1 MMKIGA
7 LRETAAGEKRVAL
20 DPDAV
25 QRLVTLGRDVVIE
38 SGAGARASF
47 PDIAYVAAGAT
58 IASRSDVLGTVD
70 ILAVVRA
77 PDASVVDALRS
88 DQLIIG
94 FLEPTVNPELISRLA
109 AKRVTAAAFELL
121 PRTVS
126 RAQSMDALSSQASV
140 AGYRAAIVASEAYGR
155 YFPMMITASGTAR
168 PASVI
173 VLGTGVAGLQ
183 AIATARR
190 LGAQVTGYDVR
201 ADSREQVESLG
212 AAFLTSSIAAGAG
225 AGGYARAMTA
235 EEQSQQQKELSA
247 ALVGFDVIITTA
259 KVPGRTPPLLVPA
272 ETLAALKPGSVCVD
286 LAASDRGGNVAG
298 SIDREQFTTENGV
311 VVIGAGELAADMP
324 ASASQMYARNVLA
337 MIADLT
343 VDDSVSFDLAE
354 QVQGAVVVSHAGQVT
369 SAAVRAALKLAPL
382 GDAAAGASTTDP
394 DDTTVTPA
402 PAPAPDSDEAVTTP
416 ERRSA

>member
-70 ILAVVRA
+70 VLAVVRA

-225 AGGYARAMTA
+225 AGGYARAMTT
-235 EEQSQQQKELSA
+235 EEQAQQQKELSA
-247 ALVGFDVIITTA
+247 ALIGFDVIITTA

-369 SAAVRAALKLAPL
+369 SADVRAALKLAPL
-382 GDAAAGASTTDP
+382 DDAAGEASTTP
-394 DDTTVTPA
+394 S
-402 PAPAPDSDEAVTTP
+402 APAPDSAVTTP

>member
-20 DPDAV
+20 DPDAAG
-25 QRLVTLGRDVVIE
+25 RLVALGRDVVIE
-38 SGAGARASF
+38 TGAGVRASF
-47 PDIAYVAAGAT
+47 PDAAYVAAGAS
-58 IASRSDVLGTVD
+58 IASRADLLAIVDV
-70 ILAVVRA
+70 LAVVRA
-77 PDASVVDALRS
+77 PDDAIVDALRS
-88 DQLIIG
+88 DQLVIG
-94 FLEPTVNPELISRLA
+94 FLEPTVRPDLIERLA

-126 RAQSMDALSSQASV
+126 RAQSMDALSSQASI

-201 ADSREQVESLG
+201 AESREQVESLG

-225 AGGYARAMTA
+225 DGGYARAMTPD
-235 EEQSQQQKELSA
+235 EQAAQQKELSA
-247 ALVGFDVIITTA
+247 ALVNFDVIIATA
-259 KVPGRTPPLLVPA
+259 KVPGRKPPLLVPS
-272 ETLAALKPGSVCVD
+272 ETVAALKPGSVCVD

-298 SIDREQFTTENGV
+298 SIDRERFVTDNGV

-324 ASASQMYARNVLA
+324 ASASQMFGRNVVSML
-337 MIADLT
+337 ADLT
-343 VDDSVSFDLAE
+343 VDDQVSFDLSE
-354 QVQGAVVVSHAGQVT
+354 QVQGAVVVCHAGQVT
-369 SAAVRAALKLAPL
+369 SAAVRTALKLAPL
-382 GDAAAGASTTDP
+382 DL
-394 DDTTVTPA
+394 
-402 PAPAPDSDEAVTTP
+402 
-416 ERRSA
+416 ERHSA

>member
-235 EEQSQQQKELSA
+235 EEQAQQQQELSA

-286 LAASDRGGNVAG
+286 LAASDRGGNVAR

-369 SAAVRAALKLAPL
+369 SAVVRAALKLAPL
-382 GDAAAGASTTDP
+382 GDAVAGASTTDP

-402 PAPAPDSDEAVTTP
+402 ATAPAPVDITP

>member
-20 DPDAV
+20 DPDAA
-25 QRLVTLGRDVVIE
+25 QRLVALGRDVVIE
-38 SGAGARASF
+38 TGAGVRASF
-47 PDIAYVAAGAT
+47 PDAAYVAAGAS
-58 IASRSDVLGTVD
+58 IASRADVLAIVD
-70 ILAVVRA
+70 VLAVVRA
-77 PDASVVDALRS
+77 PDDAIVDALRS
-88 DQLIIG
+88 DQLVIG
-94 FLEPTVNPELISRLA
+94 FLEPTVRPDLIERLA

-126 RAQSMDALSSQASV
+126 RAQSMDALSSQASI

-201 ADSREQVESLG
+201 AESREQVESLG

-225 AGGYARAMTA
+225 DGGYARAMTPD
-235 EEQSQQQKELSA
+235 EQAAQQKELSA
-247 ALVGFDVIITTA
+247 ALVNFDVIIATA
-259 KVPGRTPPLLVPA
+259 KVPGRKPPLLVPA
-272 ETLAALKPGSVCVD
+272 ETVAALKPGSVCVD

-298 SIDREQFTTENGV
+298 SIDRERFVTDNGV

-324 ASASQMYARNVLA
+324 ASASQMFGRNVVSML
-337 MIADLT
+337 ADLT
-343 VDDSVSFDLAE
+343 VDDQVSFDLSE
-354 QVQGAVVVSHAGQVT
+354 QVQGAVVVCHAGQVT
-369 SAAVRAALKLAPL
+369 SAAVRTALKLAPL
-382 GDAAAGASTTDP
+382 DL
-394 DDTTVTPA
+394 
-402 PAPAPDSDEAVTTP
+402 
-416 ERRSA
+416 ERHSA